1 MGEHVDFVIE
11 TEHGPAIVL
20 GDPDMPEET
29 KQALRAMIEA
39 AYKMLAERGDDDTGQ
54 GDV

>member
-29 KQALRAMIEA
+29 KQALRAMIAA
-39 AYKMLAERGDDDTGQ
+39 AYKIAEGDDSEDQ
-54 GDV
+54 GDD